1 METVIIRNET
11 PADYRRVEEV
21 TREAFWNKNIPGC
34 GEHYLV
40 HRMRQHPD
48 FIPQLDLV
56 LEREGEIIAAVQY
69 TRATLVDENGCELPV
84 LTFGP
89 VSVLPPYQRQGYG
102 KRLLEHSFVIART
115 LGFPAIV
122 IFGDPDN
129 YVSRGFRCCKT
140 MGVCLFPGVWPTALL
155 VKELTP
161 GALAGRQWQYRESP
175 VCQVCG
181 DEQAVAAF
189 DAAFPSK
196 EKGWQPSQE
205 AFYIQSHSQVVL

>member
-1 METVIIRNET
+1 METIIIRNET
-11 PADYRRVEEV
+11 PADYRRVEEL
-21 TREAFWNKNIPGC
+21 TREAFWNKHVPGC

-40 HRMRQHPD
+40 HEMRHHPD

-69 TRATLVDENGCELPV
+69 TRATLVDENDCELPV

-89 VSVLPPYQRQGYG
+89 LSVLPAFQRQGYG
-102 KRLLEHSFVIART
+102 KQLLERSFEIAQR
-115 LGFPAIV
+115 LDYPAIV

-129 YVSRGFRCCKT
+129 YVARGFRCCKT
-140 MGVCLFPGVWPTALL
+140 MGVCLLPGVYPTALL

-161 GALAGRQWQYRESP
+161 GVLTGRQWQYRESP
-175 VCQVCG
+175 VCGVCE

-189 DAAFPSK
+189 DAAFPPR